1 VLLKVALKGE
11 IGRLKAEKPVES
23 SAAATVEAEAEAAMS
38 TATEAKGR
46 VGGIR

>member
-23 SAAATVEAEAEAAMS
+23 SAAAVEAEAAMS